1 MKARIRSDSTRYK
14 TIAIAT
20 SYWRPNE
27 SYEEQIID
35 AIRDKIRN
43 GDVVT
48 ISEKAISTATGN
60 IVDEKPIKA
69 NRLARLLAGFWMHFA
84 WGYILGSLCHLRP
97 KTIKRFRT
105 YPREEGARH
114 KQLALRRG
122 GLLQAL
128 MHGSEAAIDGS
139 NLPYSLV
146 SLPLQDSLKVADEIC
161 VRINTELHRKVAV
174 MIVDTDKSYTF
185 HNFHFTPRP
194 NSIPEIKTH
203 GGVLAYIIGRTF
215 KLKMR
220 STPVALSGYR
230 FDPETALQ
238 IAEKANKARGHGA
251 GRNVWDMAETF
262 KVELTE
268 VTWEMLDKIEHRP
281 IVIIRSSRKN
291 T

>member
-1 MKARIRSDSTRYK
+1 MKAQTRSDSIGYR

-27 SYEEQIID
+27 NYEEQIID
-35 AIRDKIRN
+35 AIRGKVHN

-60 IVDEKPIKA
+60 IVDEKPIKTSL
-69 NRLARLLAGFWMHFA
+69 LARLLAGFWMHFT
-84 WGYILGSLCHLRP
+84 WGYILGSLCHLRR

-105 YPREEGARH
+105 YPNEEGARH

-146 SLPLQDSLKVADEIC
+146 SLPLQDPLKVADE
-161 VRINTELHRKVAV
+161 VRVKINTELNRKVAV

-185 HNFHFTPRP
+185 RNFHFTPRP
-194 NSIPEIKTH
+194 NAMPGIKTR
-203 GGVLAYIIGRTF
+203 GGALAYVIGRTF
-215 KLKMR
+215 KLKIR
-220 STPVALSGYR
+220 STPVAVSGCR
-230 FDPETALQ
+230 VNAETALQ

-281 IVIIRSSRKN
+281 IVIIRSN
-291 T
+291 